1 MSWRL
6 RSAANAMASD
16 MESGG
21 AEMAVAGM
29 ETKKGDPLWSR
40 LLQKCISTLSF
51 SLSKFSFCYP
61 KAKDSHRDY
70 TYAHV

>member
-1 MSWRL
+1 
-6 RSAANAMASD
+6 MAVALGSHCVGTLHGCD
-16 MESGG
+16 G
-21 AEMAVAGM
+21 ADVAVAGM

-40 LLQKCISTLSF
+40 LLQKCIPTLSF

-70 TYAHV
+70 TCAYV